1 VNTPVW
7 PVLIVLAGVCPLLV
21 GALVRA
27 LQSAKTEAT
36 RAALEAV
43 QRSETKGAE
52 AGPTQA

>member
-1 VNTPVW
+1 MNTPVW